1 MRMIQPRY
9 HNQFALSMTILVSAS
24 LLLRSSSAFAFRAGR
39 ATVSRQ
45 ISLSPFAGKQHPAK
59 HAKPCVALDQRYFSL
74 SSTSAA
80 AAAAASAASEKLAK
94 PVPMTLI
101 SGFLGT
107 GKTSTLKHL
116 LENKQDLKIGVIVND
131 VAAINID
138 AKMVSGQTD
147 SMVELKNGCAC
158 CSLSDEL
165 FTSVESLLEGRDL
178 DSIVVELSGVADPAA
193 IKSNWMMAP
202 PGIRLKADIARIVTL
217 VDAGTF
223 GTDYLTWDMAGER
236 KDWVDPG
243 DDCAA
248 NRKVAELLAEQVEAA
263 DLILVNK
270 VDLASGEEIKTA
282 STVARALN
290 EKAEMVQVEFG
301 VISPMQILG
310 ILGKTVP
317 KEEDS
322 HSHGHADHDAEACE
336 DTACTDPSHSHSHD
350 HNEHA
355 AEVCE
360 DTACT
365 DPSHSHSH
373 NNEHADEACADPECT
388 DTSHSHSHSSNG
400 HSTSTDELGISSFV
414 FKAPAPFNSGR
425 LMKLLSKV
433 RKVPFLWLIFIE
445 DSCLTMLFFGGNAL

>member
-1 MRMIQPRY
+1 MIQPRY
-9 HNQFALSMTILVSAS
+9 RNQFALSMTILLSAS
-24 LLLRSSSAFAFRAGR
+24 FVLRSSSAFAFRAGR

-45 ISLSPFAGKQHPAK
+45 SPIAGKHLAK
-59 HAKPCVALDQRYFSL
+59 HAKPSFSFDQRSFSL
-74 SSTSAA
+74 SATSAA
-80 AAAAASAASEKLAK
+80 ASEKSSKAPV

-165 FTSVESLLEGRDL
+165 FTSVESLLAGRDL

-317 KEEDS
+317 KENEDS
-322 HSHGHADHDAEACE
+322 HSHGHAEHDAEACE
-336 DTACTDPSHSHSHD
+336 DTACTDESHDHSHG

-355 AEVCE
+355 AEAACE

-365 DPSHSHSH
+365 DPSHDHSHSS
-373 NNEHADEACADPECT
+373 EHSAEACEDTACT
-388 DTSHSHSHSSNG
+388 DPTHDHSHSSNK

-433 RKVPFLWLIFIE
+433 RMKWCSFCGYFILKTV
-445 DSCLTMLFFGGNAL
+445 SCLTL

>member
-1 MRMIQPRY
+1 MRTIQPRY
-9 HNQFALSMTILVSAS
+9 RNPFALSMTILLSAS
-24 LLLRSSSAFAFRAGR
+24 VVLRSSSAFAFRAGK

-45 ISLSPFAGKQHPAK
+45 SFSHLAGKQNLAK
-59 HAKPCVALDQRYFSL
+59 HAKPCFAIDHRSFSL
-74 SSTSAA
+74 SATSAA
-80 AAAAASAASEKLAK
+80 SASTASETTAK
-94 PVPMTLI
+94 VPVPVPMTLI
-101 SGFLGT
+101 AGFLGT

-147 SMVELKNGCAC
+147 SIVELQNGCAC

-290 EKAEMVQVEFG
+290 KKAEMVQVEFG

-310 ILGKTVP
+310 ILGKTVV
-317 KEEDS
+317 KEADS
-322 HSHGHADHDAEACE
+322 HSHGHAEHDAAACEDTACTDESHDHSHGHNEHAAEAACE
-336 DTACTDPSHSHSHD
+336 DTACTDPTHDHSHSS
-350 HNEHA
+350 EHA
-355 AEVCE
+355 AEAACE

-365 DPSHSHSH
+365 DPTH
-373 NNEHADEACADPECT
+373 D
-388 DTSHSHSHSSNG
+388 HSHSSNK

-414 FKAPAPFNSGR
+414 FKAPVPFNSGR

-433 RKVPFLWLIFIE
+433 RMEWCSLYAMTL
-445 DSCLTMLFFGGNAL
+445 S